1 MHRKGFS
8 MKFNEAMLTEWADKQ
23 AKKQFYLFLAVC
35 PESDRKLLLSE
46 EKMTVKDFERIQYLI
61 DSLGLETLHSHFLK
75 EHPEMTEALGS
86 KNSSEKELFATDVK
100 GKFNEIMQWQDD
112 FIAQVPES
120 SVQAFLYK
128 ALMA

>member
-1 MHRKGFS
+1 LSIEFD
-8 MKFNEAMLTEWADKQ
+8 EEMLTKWEEKQ
-23 AKKQFYLFLAVC
+23 AEKQFYLFLALC

-61 DSLGLETLHSHFLK
+61 DSLGLETLHCHFLK
-75 EHPEMTEALGS
+75 EHPEMTEALGE

-100 GKFNEIMQWQDD
+100 GKFNEIMQWQND

-120 SVQAFLYK
+120 SVRTFLYK